1 MPKPTEH
8 APLIC
13 TICTILALI
22 GIVLGVIFH
31 NPLFVIFFLLPS
43 VGYEIYRTEGASTKF
58 SSIAIAIVLIAEL
71 LLIIFHV
78 NYDLVKFFE
87 TEQEYVAGY
96 YVPLGDI
103 KVVGPFLLAILSIIL
118 FIRTYG
124 VYTKWL
130 AVVIFVSAFAI
141 VYALDPSIFSQMIK
155 FGVKEVLNRGSYY

>member
-22 GIVLGVIFH
+22 GIVLGLIFH
-31 NPLFVIFFLLPS
+31 NPLFVIFFLMPT

-58 SSIAIAIVLIAEL
+58 SSIVIAVVLVAEL

-78 NYDLVKFFE
+78 NYDLIKFFG

-96 YVPLGDI
+96 SVPLGDI
-103 KVVGPFLLAILSIIL
+103 KVFAPILLAILSIVL

-124 VYTKWL
+124 IYTKWL
-130 AVVIFVSAFAI
+130 AVVIFISSFAI
-141 VYALDPSIFSQMIK
+141 IYALDPTIFSQMIR
-155 FGVKEVLNRGSYY
+155 FALREILNRGF

>member
-13 TICTILALI
+13 TICTIIALI
-22 GIVLGVIFH
+22 GIVLGLIFH
-31 NPLFVIFFLLPS
+31 NPLLTIFFLLPTI
-43 VGYEIYRTEGASTKF
+43 GYEIYRTEGASTKF
-58 SSIAIAIVLIAEL
+58 SSIAIAVVLIAEL

-78 NYDLVKFFE
+78 NYDLIKFFGA
-87 TEQEYVAGY
+87 EQEYVAGY

-103 KVVGPFLLAILSIIL
+103 KIVGPFLLAILSIIL

-141 VYALDPSIFSQMIK
+141 VYALDPSIFSQMIR
-155 FGVKEVLNRGSYY
+155 FAAREILNRSY

>member
-22 GIVLGVIFH
+22 GIVLGLIWH
-31 NPLFVIFFLLPS
+31 NPLFVIFFLMPT

-58 SSIAIAIVLIAEL
+58 SSIAIAVVLIAEL

-78 NYDLVKFFE
+78 NYDLIKFFG

-96 YVPLGDI
+96 SVPLGDI

-130 AVVIFVSAFAI
+130 AVIIFVSSFAI
-141 VYALDPSIFSQMIK
+141 VYALDPNIFSQMMR
-155 FGVKEVLNRGSYY
+155 FGIREILNRSY

>member
-8 APLIC
+8 ASLIC

-22 GIVLGVIFH
+22 GIVLGLIFH
-31 NPLFVIFFLLPS
+31 NPLFVIFFLMPA

-58 SSIAIAIVLIAEL
+58 SSIAIAVVLVAEL

-78 NYDLVKFFE
+78 NYDLIKFFG

-96 YVPLGDI
+96 VVPLGDI
-103 KVVGPFLLAILSIIL
+103 KVFAPILLAILSIVL

-124 VYTKWL
+124 IYTKWL
-130 AVVIFVSAFAI
+130 AVVIFISSFAI
-141 VYALDPSIFSQMIK
+141 IYALDPTIFSQMIR
-155 FGVKEVLNRGSYY
+155 FALREILNRGF